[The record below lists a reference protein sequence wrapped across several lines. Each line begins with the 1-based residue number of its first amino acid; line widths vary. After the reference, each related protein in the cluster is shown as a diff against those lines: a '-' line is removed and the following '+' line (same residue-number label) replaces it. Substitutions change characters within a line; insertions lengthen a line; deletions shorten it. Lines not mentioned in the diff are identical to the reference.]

1 MRDFDFPYAGQIR
14 KFFHLDIIYHFGPH
28 TNIQKKHN
36 IKEFKTLLY
45 TVL

>member
-1 MRDFDFPYAGQIR
+1 MRDFDFPYAGPNKEIFSPR
-14 KFFHLDIIYHFGPH
+14 HYIPFWTTY
-28 TNIQKKHN
+28 NIQKKHN